1 MECKY
6 QMVSKNKSIS
16 ILLIAFFLITSCAS
30 QPNSGDLNS
39 PGFFTGLFHGFSIVF
54 SLIGSLFTDIRI
66 YASPN
71 SSGWYDYG
79 YFIGVAAFF
88 NLIKK
93 FEQSYS

>member
-1 MECKY
+1 ME
-6 QMVSKNKSIS
+6 SKNKSIYIS
-16 ILLIAFFLITSCAS
+16 LIVLFLITSCAS
-30 QPNSGDLNS
+30 QPISIDSNS
-39 PGFFTGLFHGFSIVF
+39 PGFFIGLFHGFSIVF

-71 SSGWYDYG
+71 SGGWYDYG

-88 NLIKK
+88 NVVKK